1 MGRLVKG
8 KKSDAESEKEILCG
22 KELYLLAV
30 PDCLRIHPR

>member
-22 KELYLLAV
+22 SQVGRSFICWRYLIA
-30 PDCLRIHPR
+30 